1 MPRGRR
7 FSAVAMHRLRGA
19 FGVVRYGDR
28 MDTKTSPAEPT
39 TPPDTRGCT
48 RCDGSQHLV
57 ASVEGMGKYRCD
69 TCELV
74 VGFDLWA
81 DTVEFLID
89 RGQPGLYTR
98 ERFGPVLMGPER
110 RL

>member
-1 MPRGRR
+1 
-7 FSAVAMHRLRGA
+7 
-19 FGVVRYGDR
+19 
-28 MDTKTSPAEPT
+28 MDTTTPTVEPT
-39 TPPDTRGCT
+39 TPPDTRDCT

-74 VGFDLWA
+74 VGFDLQA
-81 DTVEFLID
+81 DEVEFLID
-89 RGQPGLYTR
+89 RGQPGRYTR
-98 ERFGPVLMGPER
+98 ERFGPILMGPER

>member
-1 MPRGRR
+1 
-7 FSAVAMHRLRGA
+7 
-19 FGVVRYGDR
+19 
-28 MDTKTSPAEPT
+28 
-39 TPPDTRGCT
+39 
-48 RCDGSQHLV
+48 
-57 ASVEGMGKYRCD
+57 MGKYRCD

-81 DTVEFLID
+81 DTVEFLLD
-89 RGQPGLYTR
+89 RGQPGRYTR